1 MCKGDVTFDS
11 SSGEHVYLVLLKF
24 KIQHAVHI

>member
-11 SSGEHVYLVLLKF
+11 SLDEHIYLVLLKF
-24 KIQHAVHI
+24 KIQHGVHI